1 MELRHDLCG
10 GAFVRSDAARHAEIV
25 SPRSEEVIG
34 RVPLA
39 TAADV
44 HRAVEAARRAFDHGE
59 WPRLSPAERAAAMR
73 RLADCLDRRHQEL
86 SRTIGTGRSGVR
98 VTLIRI
104 SSGLGLPMSSLSVL
118 FAKTCVRSTGSLG
131 SPLPFTAGASPARTT
146 SGPER
151 REHVVGSG

>member
-1 MELRHDLCG
+1 MQLGTHTWSYDTIFAD

-73 RLADCLDRRHQEL
+73 RLADCLDRRH
-86 SRTIGTGRSGVR
+86 RS
-98 VTLIRI
+98 
-104 SSGLGLPMSSLSVL
+104 
-118 FAKTCVRSTGSLG
+118 
-131 SPLPFTAGASPARTT
+131 
-146 SGPER
+146 
-151 REHVVGSG
+151 